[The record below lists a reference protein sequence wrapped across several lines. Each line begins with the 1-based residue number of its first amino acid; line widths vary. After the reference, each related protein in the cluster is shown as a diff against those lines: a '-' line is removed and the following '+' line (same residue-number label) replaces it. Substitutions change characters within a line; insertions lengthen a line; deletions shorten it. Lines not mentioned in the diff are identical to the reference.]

1 MITITLEGNTWSDI
15 LREMSIIEASVRGS
29 RIEDLPDKGIVAPDD
44 RECQGRPK
52 KPVCAYC
59 GVDLGEASVIDWH
72 GNLFCSAAC
81 EHRHRCSSEQ
91 TNIAKDC
98 QKCRGESMGKLQ
110 WILGEYFL
118 GPEER
123 AEILERVRQ

>member
-1 MITITLEGNTWSDI
+1 MITITLGGGCWQDI

-29 RIEDLPDKGIVAPDD
+29 RIEDLP
-44 RECQGRPK
+44 
-52 KPVCAYC
+52 
-59 GVDLGEASVIDWH
+59 
-72 GNLFCSAAC
+72 
-81 EHRHRCSSEQ
+81 EQ

-98 QKCRGESMGKLQ
+98 QKCRGESLGKLQ

>member
-1 MITITLEGNTWSDI
+1 MRTTPKISITLEGNTWQDI

-29 RIEDLPDKGIVAPDD
+29 RIEDLPE
-44 RECQGRPK
+44 R
-52 KPVCAYC
+52 
-59 GVDLGEASVIDWH
+59 
-72 GNLFCSAAC
+72 
-81 EHRHRCSSEQ
+81 

-98 QKCRGESMGKLQ
+98 QKCRNEHLGRLQ

-123 AEILERVRQ
+123 AEILERMK